1 MGTTKL
7 KSSAMAKRGV
17 NFVRN
22 IIESSNSI
30 FHEVHQEN
38 DYGND
43 AFVELVDEEDVKG
56 VTVALQIKSG
66 KSFCTNKSC
75 SIPASKKHF
84 EYWMAHSLPVIGIVY
99 DPDED
104 AAYWTNIKYHI
115 NSDNDV
121 INYGPYTIT
130 FNKTE
135 FSSFTPQ
142 NFEKIFRPIHLGQ
155 KISLSI
161 EESIK
166 FSESSDYTEHCL
178 GLSSLV
184 RCHAQ
189 SEKAWEK
196 ILDIFKRRDVNE
208 LDPGILYYLAHI
220 PGHPDIFW
228 HSGQNI
234 PAGFRSNLRSS
245 IASMSES
252 DVVKILNLLDEDD
265 CFERGSLGQSA
276 ESLIS
281 LIHEKELKLLAI
293 IENKEIMTHTRDSAV
308 ILYAYYLQEKAIGML
323 KQLWEKYPELSW
335 AKEMAIQLEQEGYV
349 YLY

>member
-17 NFVRN
+17 NYVRN

-56 VTVALQIKSG
+56 ITVALQIKSG

-75 SIPASKKHF
+75 SIPTSKKHF
-84 EYWMAHSLPVIGIVY
+84 EYWTSHSLPVIGIVY

-104 AAYWTNIKYHI
+104 AAYWTDIKYHI
-115 NSDNDV
+115 GSEQDV
-121 INYGPYTIT
+121 INNGPYTVT

-135 FSSFTPQ
+135 LSSFTSK
-142 NFEKIFRPIHLGQ
+142 NFEKIFKPLHLKQ
-155 KISLSI
+155 EIKLSL

-166 FSESSDYTEHCL
+166 FSESNDYTEHCL
-178 GLSSLV
+178 GLSSLA
-184 RCHAQ
+184 RCHTQ
-189 SEKAWEK
+189 SEEAWMK
-196 ILDIFKRRDVNE
+196 ILNIFKSWDVNE
-208 LDPGILYYLAHI
+208 LDPAILYYLAHI

-228 HSGQNI
+228 RSGQDI
-234 PAGFRSNLRSS
+234 PTSLRNNLRSS

-252 DVVKILNLLDEDD
+252 DVVKMLNLLDEDD
-265 CFERGSLGQSA
+265 CFERGSLGQNA

-293 IENKEIMTHTRDSAV
+293 IENKELMTHTRDSAV
-308 ILYAYYLQEKAIGML
+308 ILYAHYLQEKAIDML
-323 KQLWEKYPELSW
+323 KRLWEKYPELSW
-335 AKEMAIQLEQEGYV
+335 TKEMAIQLEQEGYV